1 MTYKTVKDIVDYA
14 RKLHEALSHQYE
26 ELEQLTTSE
35 RAQLML
41 SYLNRHEQR
50 LADALQD
57 YEEGAGHGLLETW
70 LQYAPNLDG
79 AGPQMD
85 KIRDVDLND
94 VEAVVAAALAV
105 DEHLL
110 RIFKEIEEQADIE
123 ALREVARSLQQ
134 IERNEEHLLAR
145 DALRLSDF

>member
-14 RKLHEALSHQYE
+14 RKLHEALSHQYG

-57 YEEGAGHGLLETW
+57 YEQGAGHGLLETW
-70 LQYAPNLDG
+70 LQYAPNLD
-79 AGPQMD
+79 AGPQME

-110 RIFKEIEEQADIE
+110 RVFREIEEQADIE

>member
-1 MTYKTVKDIVDYA
+1 MTYKTVKDIVDHA
-14 RKLHEALSHQYE
+14 RRLHEALSRQYA

-41 SYLNRHEQR
+41 GYLNRHEQR
-50 LADALQD
+50 LAEALRD
-57 YEEGAGHGLLETW
+57 YEADAAHGILETW
-70 LQYAPNLDG
+70 LQYAPNLD
-79 AGPQMD
+79 AGPLLE

-105 DEHLL
+105 DEYLL
-110 RIFKEIEEQADIE
+110 QVYREIEEQADIE

-145 DALRLSDF
+145 DALRLHDY

>member
-1 MTYKTVKDIVDYA
+1 MTYKTVKDVLDFG
-14 RKLHEALSHQYE
+14 RQLHEALARQYT
-26 ELEQLTTSE
+26 ELEQLSTSE

-41 SYLNRHEQR
+41 GYLARHEQR
-50 LADALQD
+50 LAEALRG
-57 YEEGAGHGLLETW
+57 YEEDAANGILRTW
-70 LQYAPNLDG
+70 LQYAPRLD
-79 AGPQMD
+79 AGPLVE

-105 DEHLL
+105 DDHLL
-110 RIFKEIEEQADIE
+110 AIYREIEEQADIE

-145 DALRLSDF
+145 DALRLHDY